1 MDKMQFKVPQDVQR
15 ADTIVGPITFKQ
27 LAILLVGGGLT
38 YAAFISLNKLFYWY
52 VWIWPVAIMGFLTLT
67 IAFLKIHDMTF
78 TQYVAYMVEYLTKP
92 KERFWRKNDMEFHQS
107 ILKPLNV
114 DTENAA
120 DNSEVVNPH
129 EKRKKLEEVSNV
141 LDNI

>member
-1 MDKMQFKVPQDVQR
+1 MQFKVPQDVQR

-27 LAILLVGGGLT
+27 LAILLLGGGLT

-78 TQYVAYMVEYLTKP
+78 TKYLAYMLEYVTKP
-92 KERFWRKNDMEFHQS
+92 RERYWRKGDMEFSWS
-107 ILKPLNV
+107 ILKPLNMDSGKTDDSV
-114 DTENAA
+114 DPV
-120 DNSEVVNPH
+120 DSH

>member
-1 MDKMQFKVPQDVQR
+1 MQFKVPQNVQR
-15 ADTIVGPITFKQ
+15 PDTIVGPITFKQ

-38 YAAFISLNKLFYWY
+38 YATFIILNKSFYWY
-52 VWIWPVAIMGFLTLT
+52 VWVWPVAILGFLTLT

-78 TQYVAYMVEYLTKP
+78 TKYVAYMFEFLTKP
-92 KERFWRKNDMEFHQS
+92 NDRYWRKGDMEFTQS
-107 ILKPLNV
+107 ILKPLQV
-114 DTENAA
+114 DGEKAEENN
-120 DNSEVVNPH
+120 DDIDPH